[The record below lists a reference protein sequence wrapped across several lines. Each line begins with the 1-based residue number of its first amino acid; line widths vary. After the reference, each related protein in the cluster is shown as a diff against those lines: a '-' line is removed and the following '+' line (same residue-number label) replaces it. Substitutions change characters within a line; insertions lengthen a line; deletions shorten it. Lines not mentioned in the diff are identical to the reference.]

1 MSKKPGNIETG
12 FANNIPEIGVQDIL
26 LNSGSKLSVVLCDKV
41 FRMPGLS
48 KIPRAKT

>member
-12 FANNIPEIGVQDIL
+12 FSNNKPEIGVQDIL
-26 LNSGSKLSVVLCDKV
+26 LNTGSRLAVVLCDKV
-41 FRMPGLS
+41 FRMPGLP